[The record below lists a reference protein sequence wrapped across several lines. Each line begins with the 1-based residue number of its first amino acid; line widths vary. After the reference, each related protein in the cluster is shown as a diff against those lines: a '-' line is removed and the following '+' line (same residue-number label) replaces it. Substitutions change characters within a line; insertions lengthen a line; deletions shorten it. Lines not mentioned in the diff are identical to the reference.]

1 MVLHLPGAYS
11 LEGDGEGAGE
21 VSRGQILKMG
31 SQKLKGNVR
40 NCLQFNRIILAAGW
54 TIRTE

>member
-1 MVLHLPGAYS
+1 MLHLPGAYS

-40 NCLQFNRIILAAGW
+40 NCVQFNRIILAAGW
-54 TIRTE
+54 IIRTE